1 MMETE
6 LIEKEKY
13 DHNVNNLNDSM
24 KTIQEDEEE
33 YNLNKTMDKNQ
44 LNSPQT
50 ENLLNTDDYD
60 IKLKDSD
67 DIDDLET
74 EDNEVLVEPKE
85 MITYGIK
92 EIVLKPS
99 IKIETNVE
107 KVDREEIDLTN
118 CIKVSNYFL
127 EKLEHMMDLSHS
139 ISYKTRNTKDFK
151 LYTL

>member
-1 MMETE
+1 
-6 LIEKEKY
+6 
-13 DHNVNNLNDSM
+13 
-24 KTIQEDEEE
+24 
-33 YNLNKTMDKNQ
+33 
-44 LNSPQT
+44 
-50 ENLLNTDDYD
+50 
-60 IKLKDSD
+60 
-67 DIDDLET
+67 
-74 EDNEVLVEPKE
+74 